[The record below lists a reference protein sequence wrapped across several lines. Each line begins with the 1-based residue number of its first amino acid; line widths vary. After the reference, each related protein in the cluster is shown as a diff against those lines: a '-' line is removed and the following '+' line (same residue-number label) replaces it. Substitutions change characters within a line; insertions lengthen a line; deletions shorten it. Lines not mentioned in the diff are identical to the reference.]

1 MIDEITIRRIKDAAN
16 IVDVIGDW
24 YPLTKNGQNYE
35 CLCPFHDDKRL
46 GSFKVSERRNTFH
59 CFSCGARGSSI
70 DFLMMHEGYGYV
82 ECLQYLGKKYG
93 IPVEGS
99 DNLKAIVRH
108 SKPHAPVPRLP
119 VLNIDYRIVERSL
132 HTDEDTLCKWI
143 RSLPWDDQQK
153 ARVEKVLHNYLVGHG
168 KDGHTIFWQV
178 DDTGKV
184 RTGKLMRYK
193 PDGHREKTKGSFN
206 WTHSMLAK
214 VGIVDGE
221 NTQLEQ
227 CLYGLHL
234 LGVACPKIVNI
245 VESEKT
251 ALVCAIAYGGF
262 SDQLWMATGG
272 LSNLTRDKL
281 EPLIKAGREIVL
293 FPDRDGKD
301 KWLQAAEVI
310 GYNKLHVNT
319 RVVTRYWREEDGEKA
334 DIADIIVRMMVK
346 GEIKTKGD
354 KLASLIGQNP
364 AVRELIDKFNLIL
377 Q

>member
-1 MIDEITIRRIKDAAN
+1 MIDDITIRRIKDAAN
-16 IVDVIGDW
+16 IVDVISDW
-24 YPLTKNGQNYE
+24 YPMTKNGQSYE
-35 CLCPFHDDKRL
+35 CLCPFHADKKV

-59 CFSCGARGSSI
+59 CFSCGARGSAI

-99 DNLKAIVRH
+99 EKLNAIVKH
-108 SKPHAPVPRLP
+108 CKPHAPIPQLPRLS
-119 VLNIDYRIVERSL
+119 IDYSIVQRSL
-132 HTDEDTLCKWI
+132 KTEDDTFCKWV
-143 RSLPWDDQQK
+143 RSLPWDAKQK
-153 ARVEKVLHNYLVGHG
+153 SRVENVLHNYLVGHG

-178 DDTGKV
+178 DELGEV

-193 PDGHREKTKGSFN
+193 SDGHRDKSKGSCN
-206 WTHSMLAK
+206 WTHSLLAK
-214 VGIVDGE
+214 AGMIDGE

-234 LGVACPKIVNI
+234 LGVTCPKIVNI

-251 ALVCAIAYGGF
+251 AVICAIAYGGF

-272 LSNLTRDKL
+272 LSNLTKEKL
-281 EPLIKAGREIVL
+281 EPLIKAGREIVF

-301 KWLQAAEVI
+301 KWVQAAELI
-310 GYNKLHVNT
+310 GYKKLHVNT
-319 RVVTRYWREEDGEKA
+319 RVVSQYWREEDGEKA
-334 DIADIIVRMMVK
+334 DIADIIIRMMMR
-346 GEIKTKGD
+346 GEVRTKGD
-354 KLASLIGQNP
+354 KLKGLIELNP
-364 AVRELIDKFNLIL
+364 VVKELIDKFGLII